1 MIIEDVQITPVAI
14 PAEGLKEEKSDIV
27 CALIIEISTDCG
39 LVGIGESP
47 LLLEEENICVPMHT
61 VIRNN
66 LIGKD
71 ACDISKRIRDLS
83 ADLELHKLHLQAAD
97 RLIRGVESALW
108 DILGKRVGKPL
119 CDVWGGA
126 YRQQIEFAGEVKWQ
140 SLPAM
145 KQRAS
150 KLEQDGYRTIYLK
163 ASGEMTDDV
172 AAVAAVRDGLQDVHV
187 KIRVGAHQLWAP
199 GEAISVINRLEKY
212 GIELVDQPVIRYN
225 LDALKMVRVR
235 IFYQAKDVVVR

>member
-140 SLPAM
+140 SLPARTESVEAGARWISNNLS
-145 KQRAS
+145 KSKRRNDRRCCCCCCRARWTT
-150 KLEQDGYRTIYLK
+150 GCTC
-163 ASGEMTDDV
+163 
-172 AAVAAVRDGLQDVHV
+172 
-187 KIRVGAHQLWAP
+187 
-199 GEAISVINRLEKY
+199 
-212 GIELVDQPVIRYN
+212 
-225 LDALKMVRVR
+225 
-235 IFYQAKDVVVR
+235 

>member
-14 PAEGLKEEKSDIV
+14 PAEGLKKAKSDIV

-47 LLLEEENICVPMHT
+47 LLLEEENICVPIHT

-71 ACDISKRIRDLS
+71 ACDINKRIRDLS

-97 RLIRGVESALW
+97 RLIRGVEIALW
-108 DILGKRVGKPL
+108 DILGKRAGKPL

-126 YRQQIEFAGEVKWQ
+126 YRQQIEFARHKTESVETGARWISNNLSKSKWQ
-140 SLPAM
+140 ND
-145 KQRAS
+145 R
-150 KLEQDGYRTIYLK
+150 
-163 ASGEMTDDV
+163 
-172 AAVAAVRDGLQDVHV
+172 
-187 KIRVGAHQLWAP
+187 
-199 GEAISVINRLEKY
+199 
-212 GIELVDQPVIRYN
+212 
-225 LDALKMVRVR
+225 
-235 IFYQAKDVVVR
+235 

>member
-47 LLLEEENICVPMHT
+47 LLLEEENICVPMQT
-61 VIRNN
+61 VIRKN

-126 YRQQIEFAGEVKWQ
+126 YRQQIDCCGGMDGSELFCGVRLRSGALRRPHSASRVCAGDG
-140 SLPAM
+140 
-145 KQRAS
+145 RAAAGVCCRIP
-150 KLEQDGYRTIYLK
+150 DT
-163 ASGEMTDDV
+163 
-172 AAVAAVRDGLQDVHV
+172 AVAFVR
-187 KIRVGAHQLWAP
+187 
-199 GEAISVINRLEKY
+199 
-212 GIELVDQPVIRYN
+212 
-225 LDALKMVRVR
+225 
-235 IFYQAKDVVVR
+235 